1 MKSTV
6 MTRVLGW
13 VFDKAMRGPNAKF
26 AEAVARPYATQ
37 EAALRRILRG
47 NAATEFGRK
56 YSFAKIATLPTSDI
70 WKIYRKTV
78 PIRSY
83 QDFADDIERMKNGEE
98 NILVPGRPEM
108 FSLTSGTTSQPK
120 FCPVNHPFIKEHHA
134 QHLLWMYRV
143 YRDHPA
149 VNQGKY
155 LVVAS
160 PAEIGRTAGGI
171 PYGAMSGKQL
181 DSQSIP
187 IRRRMAVPAAV
198 QHLKNADERWFD
210 LILFALA
217 EKNLRVVTS
226 VNPSTLVALAGR
238 LSRDAERFLECLEK
252 GHPAQNDP
260 AAPAERKAL
269 AAAFQANPARARE
282 LREILKADG
291 DLRPKAVWPNLEVL
305 LTWQGGASGFYL
317 PHVATLWGNTAMRCL
332 GLRASEGTFSLPMQD
347 RSASGVLAV
356 GGHVMEFIPAEAG
369 EPTAAT
375 ATLLPGQLEEGK
387 LYRLVITTSGGFY
400 RYDLGD
406 LLRVTGFN
414 RRTPEVAFERRA
426 GALLSATGE
435 KLTEDQ
441 VVAAMELAAAN
452 GPLLNGFTVTYEVI
466 GEVAGYVVALEVTG
480 GVELLRH
487 RQNIL
492 RERVRQLLAVFDDDL
507 MRRNCEYQAK
517 REDGRLAP
525 PRAVLLADGSYEAW
539 RSRMAG
545 EGKPESQVKLPVM
558 LAPPG
563 GGKFPVRGDGSGFF
577 DTVTVTKEF

>member
-1 MKSTV
+1 MNETV
-6 MTRVLGW
+6 MTKILGW
-13 VFDKAMRGPNAKF
+13 VFDKVMNRPNAKF

-37 EAALRRILRG
+37 EAALRRILRV
-47 NAATEFGRK
+47 NAGSEFGTRH
-56 YSFAKIATLPTSDI
+56 SFAQLAALPTGEI
-70 WKIYRKTV
+70 WKVYRKTL

-83 QDFADDIERMKNGEE
+83 QDFAPDIERMKNGEE
-98 NILVPGRPEM
+98 NILIPGKPDM

-120 FCPVNHPFIKEHHA
+120 FCPVNHAFIKEHHS

-198 QHLKNADERWFD
+198 QHLKNADDRWFD

-217 EKNLRVVTS
+217 EENLRVITS

-252 GHPAQNDP
+252 GHPALGDP
-260 AAPAERKAL
+260 NAGEERRAL
-269 AAAFQANPARARE
+269 AATFRANPARARH
-282 LREILKADG
+282 LREVLKADG
-291 DLRPKAVWPNLEVL
+291 DLRPKAVWPNLEIL
-305 LTWQGGASGFYL
+305 LTWQGGSSGFYL
-317 PHVATLWGNTAMRCL
+317 PHVSTLWGNTAMRCL

-347 RSASGVLAV
+347 RSPSGVLAV

-369 EPTAAT
+369 EPTADT
-375 ATLLPGQLEEGK
+375 ATLLAGQLEEGK
-387 LYRLVITTSGGFY
+387 LYRLIITTSGGFY

-426 GALLSATGE
+426 GAQLSATGE

-452 GPLLNGFTVTYEVI
+452 GPLLNGFTVTYEVT
-466 GEVAGYVVALEVTG
+466 GEAAGYVVALEVTG
-480 GVELLRH
+480 GGELLRH
-487 RQNIL
+487 RRNIL
-492 RERVRQLLAVFDDDL
+492 KERVRQLLAVFDDDL

-517 REDGRLAP
+517 RDDGRLAP
-525 PRAVLLADGSYEAW
+525 PRAVLLADGTYEAW
-539 RSRMAG
+539 RARMAG

-558 LAPPG
+558 LAPPSS
-563 GGKFPVRGDGSGFF
+563 GKFPVRGDGSGFF
-577 DTVTVTKEF
+577 DQVTITEM